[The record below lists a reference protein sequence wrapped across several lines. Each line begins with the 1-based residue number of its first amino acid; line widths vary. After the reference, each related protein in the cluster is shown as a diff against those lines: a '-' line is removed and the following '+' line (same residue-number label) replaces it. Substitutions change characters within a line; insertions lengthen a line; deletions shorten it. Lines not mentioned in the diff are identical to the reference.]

1 MAGTGTKSST
11 TNQGFAELFRA
22 SVAAPPIPSAITNFP
37 NVTFT
42 FDPDNTITGAPN
54 PADINASGEV
64 LKSDDS
70 GTGWFIK
77 QPTRGT
83 TESMWRVHKSFV
95 TTDNTFTLAPSVFND
110 SLDEIVTPSGTE
122 AASSFS
128 ATGTNLEHVFVMDD
142 AGVVSNN
149 FSCEFDI
156 NRDDQ
161 DFTFAA
167 GGSAANTFGI
177 EILSVTG
184 GLSLATSSGIIR
196 GATITAGGSGYS
208 SPPTVTFAAPG
219 GGGTT
224 ATGTAVLTGNS
235 VSSITI
241 TNPGSGYSSLP
252 SISFSGGGGSSAAA
266 TALAGHV
273 FVSTTGVIT
282 ISNESPIITT
292 PNTEEATIKLK
303 VFNRGTSNTKI
314 ADHTI
319 NLRKERRSR
328 RDGISITLTMLSLIH
343 I

>member
-1 MAGTGTKSST
+1 MQVTLSWANNVNVGAEWRTELLAHTSDTVGSATVIADLSADVTDFTDTVGFSRSSNTTKYYWVRHKKSIAKPSGQVINARSVTHPTTNGVAGTGTKSST

-42 FDPDNTITGAPN
+42 FDPDNTLTGAPN

-83 TESMWRVHKSFV
+83 TESMWRVHKSF
-95 TTDNTFTLAPSVFND
+95 TSTDNTVTLAPNAFND
-110 SLDEIVTPSGTE
+110 SLDEIVTPSGTDV
-122 AASSFS
+122 ASSFS

-149 FSCEFDI
+149 FSCSFDI

-241 TNPGSGYSSLP
+241 TN
-252 SISFSGGGGSSAAA
+252 
-266 TALAGHV
+266 
-273 FVSTTGVIT
+273 
-282 ISNESPIITT
+282 
-292 PNTEEATIKLK
+292 
-303 VFNRGTSNTKI
+303 
-314 ADHTI
+314 
-319 NLRKERRSR
+319 
-328 RDGISITLTMLSLIH
+328 LSLIH